1 MTIFVVICLFY
12 SYKQNGIDLTDPNCY
27 TSISKEKFAEIFK
40 SDSEYEIPML
50 EERYDVL
57 REAGKKLLEVIC
69 VLWYF

>member
-1 MTIFVVICLFY
+1 M
-12 SYKQNGIDLTDPNCY
+12 TDPNCY

-69 VLWYF
+69 VLCFF

>member
-1 MTIFVVICLFY
+1 MT
-12 SYKQNGIDLTDPNCY
+12 NTDTVLSEKYWKC

-57 REAGKKLLEVIC
+57 REAGNKLLKVIRIYKFFFFIR
-69 VLWYF
+69 VLFMY

>member
-1 MTIFVVICLFY
+1 M
-12 SYKQNGIDLTDPNCY
+12 TDPKCY

-57 REAGKKLLEVIC
+57 REAGNKLLKVFGIYKFFFFIC
-69 VLWYF
+69 VLFMY

>member
-1 MTIFVVICLFY
+1 
-12 SYKQNGIDLTDPNCY
+12 LTDPKCY

-57 REAGKKLLEVIC
+57 REAGNKLLKVIRIYKFFLYVSC
-69 VLWYF
+69 LCIRGYQFYLFL